1 VKRLLPSL
9 IRRNAT
15 DGDIRGGTVAALTL
29 DCSSGAQEK
38 EPNLTPIADKTINSI
53 CDFITYYYRIN
64 LVYR

>member
-15 DGDIRGGTVAALTL
+15 AGDIRGGAVAALTL

-38 EPNLTPIADKTINSI
+38 EPNVTPIEVKTINNFW
-53 CDFITYYYRIN
+53 DFIFKICAIN
-64 LVYR
+64 PFY